1 MGSGSSDTNI
11 LGGPLSCSFILVLKT
26 KHLNK
31 YLTLVLKLN
40 SSGLCFCW
48 SPQGSCRGLLR
59 SGTGGPEVAFLSCLR
74 VDAGCR
80 LDHVSLAGLTWAS
93 SRGVVFRERRSGQ
106 GKASCGLGLESS
118 QCHFC
123 HILLVRV
130 NRKASPM
137 QERGT
142 RSCPFDGNRKKSVA
156 IQNLTQPTNYI
167 RILFPPLVFIL
178 YL

>member
-48 SPQGSCRGLLR
+48 SPQGPCRGLLR

-93 SRGVVFRERRSGQ
+93 SHGVVFREKKWTGPGLLWPGIGKLAMSLLPHFTGQ
-106 GKASCGLGLESS
+106 S
-118 QCHFC
+118 
-123 HILLVRV
+123 
-130 NRKASPM
+130 
-137 QERGT
+137 
-142 RSCPFDGNRKKSVA
+142 KS
-156 IQNLTQPTNYI
+156 
-167 RILFPPLVFIL
+167 
-178 YL
+178 